1 MVLAVDAQIDILN
14 LVFFARPST
23 SSIFQTVSPTIS
35 RQVGDHT
42 DFVQEE
48 PQGPQWST
56 KILATCVVEDV
67 PIFLDILALECS
79 ATFWSVLHFDL
90 SVS

>member
-14 LVFFARPST
+14 SVFFVLPST
-23 SSIFQTVSPTIS
+23 SKIFQTVSPTIS

-48 PQGPQWST
+48 PQGPQMVDQDFGHLCRGRRTHISGHSGSGIFST
-56 KILATCVVEDV
+56 FGASSILT
-67 PIFLDILALECS
+67 
-79 ATFWSVLHFDL
+79 
-90 SVS
+90 